1 VAISFIGGGNQSTQ
15 RKPPTCR
22 KSLSNFITYCCI
34 EYTLPWTGFEL
45 TTLVVIG
52 TDCTG
57 SCKSNYHT
65 INTTTATHKRLWHS
79 LYWHSKK
86 KWRFFSFSCAWG
98 HLRFLALCLVYP
110 KLQVSLDC
118 PFLIAPLGFS
128 NVYLKKIIADWCT
141 RRREIT
147 GQWWTYV
154 VGFMTKT
161 PFTLAQIDR
170 SKEDR
175 CKKDRSLSSVNGL
188 DRFILD
194 LTSI

>member
-1 VAISFIGGGNQSTQ
+1 MIGLGLWCLMPLSTPFQ
-15 RKPPTCR
+15 LYRGDQFYWWRKPEYPEKTADLPQVTV
-22 KSLSNFITYCCI
+22 KLYHILLY

-86 KWRFFSFSCAWG
+86 KWRFFFV
-98 HLRFLALCLVYP
+98 LLCLVYP

-118 PFLIAPLGFS
+118 PFLIAPLSFS
-128 NVYLKKIIADWCT
+128 NVYLKKIIADLVH
-141 RRREIT
+141 E
-147 GQWWTYV
+147 
-154 VGFMTKT
+154 
-161 PFTLAQIDR
+161 
-170 SKEDR
+170 
-175 CKKDRSLSSVNGL
+175 
-188 DRFILD
+188 
-194 LTSI
+194 TSRDYRTMMNLCCWFYD